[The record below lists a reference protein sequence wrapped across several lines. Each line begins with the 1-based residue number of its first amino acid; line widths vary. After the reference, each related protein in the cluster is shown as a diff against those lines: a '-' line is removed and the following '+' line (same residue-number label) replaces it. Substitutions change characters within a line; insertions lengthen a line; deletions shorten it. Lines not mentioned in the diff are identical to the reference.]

1 MRMQRRDIR
10 YRLNKKM
17 KIFGNGDQWG
27 AEGEDLNSRAPTGSS
42 MATDKPASLDM
53 AGVRSSNLRRPTT
66 VFFYLIS
73 ACYRK
78 WWYFEP
84 TTHMIVVCA
93 S

>member
-53 AGVRSSNLRRPTT
+53 AGSGVRISAGPLLFSSISLVLAIASGGTSNLL
-66 VFFYLIS
+66 LI
-73 ACYRK
+73 
-78 WWYFEP
+78 
-84 TTHMIVVCA
+84 
-93 S
+93 